1 MTQNP
6 PIKIAIK
13 KRKLKIVKKK
23 PVLTVKEILS
33 RLGRDTNVRM
43 NLGLDYQTL
52 YENEIYKY
60 NEPITSWEDYV
71 LMKIPNRIAL
81 EDYLVSY
88 KKMVEEWSKEEITI
102 CDVSSDEDSE

>member
-1 MTQNP
+1 MTTMTQNP

-52 YENEIYKY
+52 YLIMRSAAKAGFFKY
-60 NEPITSWEDYV
+60 RLAV
-71 LMKIPNRIAL
+71 LRK
-81 EDYLVSY
+81 
-88 KKMVEEWSKEEITI
+88 
-102 CDVSSDEDSE
+102 